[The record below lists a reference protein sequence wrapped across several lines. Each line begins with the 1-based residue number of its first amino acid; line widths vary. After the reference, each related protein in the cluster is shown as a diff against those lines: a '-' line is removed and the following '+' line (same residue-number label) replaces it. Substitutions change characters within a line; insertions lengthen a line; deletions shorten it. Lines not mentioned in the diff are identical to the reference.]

1 MATTIPESGT
11 SRYPLTEDQ
20 AGMLTW
26 VRWVYAGMAV
36 LAAAHL
42 AAALWSG
49 DPGGQTLRTA
59 TIGVLAFPVL
69 MFLSHRQLRRHRAAL
84 ERSRRSALRAGWE
97 IRRR

>member
-1 MATTIPESGT
+1 MASTIPEPGT
-11 SRYPLTEDQ
+11 SRYPLTQEQ

-42 AAALWSG
+42 ADALWAG
-49 DPGGQTLRTA
+49 HPGEQTLWTS

-69 MFLSHRQLRRHRAAL
+69 VFLSHRQLRRHRAAL
-84 ERSRRSALRAGWE
+84 KEP
-97 IRRR
+97 RRRRAPR